1 MESIDKLLSK
11 LDEKKMEEISQLIDL
26 TPTLNDLLKKINELE
41 SSGTLDTV
49 INSTY
54 IIRTLRD
61 MLNDDAIEN
70 FGLILS
76 SLLNIGKEISKEDI
90 FNNIQ
95 VIIDNSSA
103 LAELSKKLKEM
114 EKDGS
119 FDAIVNASYSIKT
132 IKDMLNDDAIETI
145 GGTLSNSL
153 ELLKELNKNSP
164 QVKQII
170 DKAPVLS
177 DVLSRL
183 DTMKND
189 GTLDTLIN
197 SAYAVKTF
205 RDMLTDDA
213 LQNIATYTSNLLEIM
228 RELDYGTL
236 QSIKLSMKKLG
247 TINNVLDKIEE
258 LNNTGALDA
267 AMNMAYAAKTLK
279 DMLNDD
285 ALTHISS
292 YMSQFLK
299 AYPKAMKFLNVA
311 LSDVPSRIIKAVTSE
326 EVKKEV
332 EYPPQVSL
340 GNLIKLMADPTIQRG
355 LGVLFVLVRAIGNE
369 FK

>member
-54 IIRTLRD
+54 IIRTLR
-61 MLNDDAIEN
+61 
-70 FGLILS
+70 
-76 SLLNIGKEISKEDI
+76 
-90 FNNIQ
+90 
-95 VIIDNSSA
+95 
-103 LAELSKKLKEM
+103 
-114 EKDGS
+114 
-119 FDAIVNASYSIKT
+119 
-132 IKDMLNDDAIETI
+132 DMLNDDAIETI

-258 LNNTGALDA
+258 LNNSGALDA

>member
-41 SSGTLDTV
+41 NSGSLDTL

-54 IIRTLRD
+54 IIRTLKD

-70 FGLILS
+70 LGVILS
-76 SLLNIGKEISKEDI
+76 SVLSIGKEISKEDI
-90 FNNIQ
+90 FNNIKE
-95 VIIDNSSA
+95 IIDNSSA
-103 LAELSKKLKEM
+103 IAELSKRLKVM
-114 EKDGS
+114 EQDGS
-119 FDAIVNASYSIKT
+119 FDALINVSYSLKTMKDMINDEAIKT
-132 IKDMLNDDAIETI
+132 IGD
-145 GGTLSNSL
+145 TLSNSL
-153 ELLKELNKNSP
+153 YLLKELNENSS
-164 QVKQII
+164 QVKQIV
-170 DKAPVLS
+170 DKAPVIS
-177 DVLSRL
+177 DVLTRL
-183 DTMKND
+183 DVMKND

-205 RDMLTDDA
+205 KDMLTDDA
-213 LQNIATYTSNLLEIM
+213 LQNIATYASNLLEIM
-228 RELDYGTL
+228 KELDYDTL

-247 TINNVLDKIEE
+247 TINSVLEKVEE

-267 AMNMAYAAKTLK
+267 AMNMAYAMKTLK

-285 ALTHISS
+285 ALTHISA
-292 YMSQFLK
+292 YMSQFLE
-299 AYPKAMKFLNVA
+299 AYPKAMKFLNIA